1 MTATKF
7 THIAY
12 NLATGEVLM
21 STRSN
26 ALRRR
31 IARNEA
37 WDIANGYYAKSEWV
51 FAHGDN
57 CEDKARAKV
66 QSLLAKRGGAC

>member
-26 ALRRR
+26 SLRRR
-31 IARNEA
+31 IARNKA
-37 WDIANGYYAKSEWV
+37 WDRANGYYAKSEWV
-51 FAHGDN
+51 FAHGED
-57 CEDKARAKV
+57 CESKARVKV
-66 QSLLAKRGGAC
+66 QSLLAKRGGAR